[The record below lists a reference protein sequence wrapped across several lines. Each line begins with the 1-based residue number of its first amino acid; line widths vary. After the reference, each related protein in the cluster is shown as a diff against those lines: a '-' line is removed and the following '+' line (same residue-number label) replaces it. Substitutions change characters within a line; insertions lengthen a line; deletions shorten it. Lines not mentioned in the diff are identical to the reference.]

1 MPHDPEI
8 VGHKCVVCYRDD
20 AGPLF
25 EARHDL
31 MSQPQ
36 RKESDDDL
44 SFHELSFTKLNLLA
58 FTTEVLSSM
67 CVLC

>member
-8 VGHKCVVCYRDD
+8 VGNKSVVCYRDD
-20 AGPLF
+20 AGLLF

-31 MSQPQ
+31 TSQPR

-44 SFHELSFTKLNLLA
+44 SFHEPSFTKLNLLA

-67 CVLC
+67 CLC